1 MEFQKQRAIRSG
13 DESERE
19 RERERQR
26 EDKSEIRRK
35 EPGGAGSRNETDYD
49 GGGMEVDLLHRE
61 LLKNP

>member
-1 MEFQKQRAIRSG
+1 MWSSRSNELSG
-13 DESERE
+13 AATKARE